1 MPKRDWAEPSSATCM
16 LSCHNGRGDQ
26 RADSRRGHQP
36 RRISK
41 RLASRRGS
49 PLARAAPLPPEHFGT
64 RIKSECD
71 YMSPFRSRAPFVF
84 IFYKYQKDTF
94 SRPLGNV
101 IDTSPR
107 PRQTR
112 ATCPVVAKQ
121 WSTGGRRS
129 SLPLGGWALS
139 SRDVAGNTKGFKL
152 ACELLYNSQLVASRN
167 CRRQRLQSLMKSP
180 ATLGC
185 IVCATIILH
194 PALVPA

>member
-1 MPKRDWAEPSSATCM
+1 M
-16 LSCHNGRGDQ
+16 
-26 RADSRRGHQP
+26 
-36 RRISK
+36 
-41 RLASRRGS
+41 
-49 PLARAAPLPPEHFGT
+49 
-64 RIKSECD
+64 
-71 YMSPFRSRAPFVF
+71 
-84 IFYKYQKDTF
+84 F
-94 SRPLGNV
+94 SRPLGDV

-152 ACELLYNSQLVASRN
+152 ACELLYNSQLAASRN

-194 PALVPA
+194 PALAVRVCPPSTQRASQLLVSRARLIPFRYRLWARRAGTLREPGAPPRGQFRRRRGHNGPYSPHRNTNIGCGNCGLLASCKPTL